1 MTGAACRA
9 VPRSDRVLYSPR
21 MQLFVIRHG
30 IAEDAV
36 PGQDDASRELTEDG
50 ERKLK
55 KIVKGLRRLDIE
67 FDRILTSRFAR
78 SPHCRPTCS
87 RRCRRQSCSR

>member
-1 MTGAACRA
+1 
-9 VPRSDRVLYSPR
+9 

-55 KIVKGLRRLDIE
+55 KIVKGLRRLEVEFEHAFIE
-67 FDRILTSRFAR
+67 AR
-78 SPHCRPTCS
+78 YVEKVGD
-87 RRCRRQSCSR
+87 Q